1 MFFAIVRTML
11 RTTEC
16 DDITQDDAVFSRRQV
31 IGAQNAA
38 LLPTA
43 RNCSTQLQHATCML
57 LRHANARHRLAP
69 RCRRILIMQS
79 PPHRAPTH
87 KRSGPPR
94 PECASRALEYHMTAR
109 PSLKRSATLNF
120 IGGILPMFVALVT

>member
-16 DDITQDDAVFSRRQV
+16 DDITQDEAVFSRRQV

-43 RNCSTQLQHATCML
+43 RNCSMQHACRCGTQTPVTAL
-57 LRHANARHRLAP
+57 P
-69 RCRRILIMQS
+69 RG
-79 PPHRAPTH
+79 A
-87 KRSGPPR
+87 G
-94 PECASRALEYHMTAR
+94 E
-109 PSLKRSATLNF
+109 F
-120 IGGILPMFVALVT
+120 

>member
-31 IGAQNAA
+31 IGVQNAA

-43 RNCSTQLQHATCML
+43 RNGSTQLQHANAGN
-57 LRHANARHRLAP
+57 RPAVQANFNNAKPTPPCADTQTLWAASAKM
-69 RCRRILIMQS
+69 CKSRIGV
-79 PPHRAPTH
+79 PHD
-87 KRSGPPR
+87 S
-94 PECASRALEYHMTAR
+94 
-109 PSLKRSATLNF
+109 
-120 IGGILPMFVALVT
+120 

>member
-16 DDITQDDAVFSRRQV
+16 DDITQDEAVFSRRQV

-43 RNCSTQLQHATCML
+43 RNRSTQLQHATCNM
-57 LRHANARHRLAP
+57 HAAAARKRP
-69 RCRRILIMQS
+69 S
-79 PPHRAPTH
+79 PPC
-87 KRSGPPR
+87 PR
-94 PECASRALEYHMTAR
+94 GASE
-109 PSLKRSATLNF
+109 F
-120 IGGILPMFVALVT
+120 

>member
-16 DDITQDDAVFSRRQV
+16 DDITQDEAVFSRRQV

-43 RNCSTQLQHATCML
+43 RNCSTQPQHATSACNMQ
-57 LRHANARHRLAP
+57 HACCCGTQTPVTALP
-69 RCRRILIMQS
+69 RG
-79 PPHRAPTH
+79 A
-87 KRSGPPR
+87 G
-94 PECASRALEYHMTAR
+94 E
-109 PSLKRSATLNF
+109 F
-120 IGGILPMFVALVT
+120 